1 MRCEFELRDVKATM
15 ATMADHPFVN
25 HIPTMTGGY
34 GYEEV
39 YQFYKNHFIPSI
51 PADANVRSISRIV
64 GKDKLVDELVLSFT
78 HDREIDFML
87 PGIPPTH
94 KHVELAHIVIV
105 YFKEQK
111 VLGEHIY

>member
-1 MRCEFELRDVKATM
+1 
-15 ATMADHPFVN
+15 
-25 HIPTMTGGY
+25 MTGGY

-87 PGIPPTH
+87 PGIPPLINT
-94 KHVELAHIVIV
+94 
-105 YFKEQK
+105 
-111 VLGEHIY
+111 